1 MFNWL
6 FEQYLK
12 LIENYEILLRNPVH
26 CGTVELLR
34 LFSFTLL
41 IVFAFRLVAHC
52 IVYYRIRR
60 FGRYNETE
68 ENHLFQIYR
77 LAAQKAGVTRIPTL
91 YRFPNK
97 SPLAFTIGCWNP
109 SIFLAPAVVN
119 NLQDDELEA
128 ALVHELIHLKRKDSF
143 LVWLLEI
150 FFVSIPI
157 LIIQVFALSFVF
169 SVENSVYAILG
180 ALAALIVFK
189 AFLWERIF
197 FLRELSCDDL
207 SVSAI
212 RDPLVLAS
220 SIIRVWRL
228 SKNVGTHRWTRTLSF
243 AQDFLPLGR
252 PSLEVRIRRLIHYKS
267 PRIKFLFGKALRTAM
282 IVILF
287 LIALFIWA
295 FHSKKVQATEASTV
309 VCLSRQFI

>member
-6 FEQYLK
+6 SEQYLK
-12 LIENYEILLRNPVH
+12 LIQNYEILLRNPVQ

-34 LFSFTLL
+34 LFSITLL
-41 IVFAFRLVAHC
+41 IVFLFRLVAHC

-68 ENHLFQIYR
+68 NARLIQIYR
-77 LAAQKAGVTRIPTL
+77 FAAQKAGVTRLPPL
-91 YRFPNK
+91 YQFPDK

-109 SIFLAPAVVN
+109 SIFLAPSVIN
-119 NLQDDELEA
+119 HLKDDELEA

-143 LVWLLEI
+143 LVWFLEI
-150 FFVSIPI
+150 FFVSIPL
-157 LIIQVFALSFVF
+157 LIVQVFALSFVF

-180 ALAALIVFK
+180 ALTSLIVFK
-189 AFLWERIF
+189 AFLWERII

-220 SIIRVWRL
+220 SIIHVWQL
-228 SKNVGTHRWTRTLSF
+228 STKVSTHRWTRSLSF
-243 AQDFLPLGR
+243 AQDFLPVAR
-252 PSLEVRIRRLIHYKS
+252 PSMVIRVRRLLYYKK
-267 PRIKFLFGKALRTAM
+267 PRLKFLIGKVFRTA
-282 IVILF
+282 IIIILL
-287 LIALFIWA
+287 LIALFLWT
-295 FHSKKVQATEASTV
+295 FYSKNVQATEAPLV
-309 VCLSRQFI
+309 VCFGAKV